1 MYIEIFPVLG
11 SGKEL
16 IAYLLRNATDLR
28 LEARDA
34 SFGEKTTERKTAP
47 FMEIMISSAES

>member
-1 MYIEIFPVLG
+1 MYIERFPVLG

-16 IAYLLRNATDLR
+16 TANLLRNAMDLR

-34 SFGEKTTERKTAP
+34 SFGEKPTERKTAP
-47 FMEIMISSAES
+47 LMEIMISGAES